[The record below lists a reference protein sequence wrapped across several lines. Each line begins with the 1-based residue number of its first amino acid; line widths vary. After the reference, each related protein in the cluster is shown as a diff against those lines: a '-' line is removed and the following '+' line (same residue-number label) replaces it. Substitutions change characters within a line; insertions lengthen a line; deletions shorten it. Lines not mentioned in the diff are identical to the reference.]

1 MKLDTSRGR
10 VMANDREVELAAQVL
25 AELSCPDGSLAVSRN
40 HEVSEVPEEIG
51 RLLQHVLDVLAR
63 GGTVTVGS
71 MPAVLT
77 TTTAAGI
84 LGISRPTLMKLID
97 KGEIPSHKVGS
108 HTRLK
113 AVDVYSALRAR
124 RERER
129 AAFAELMELD
139 YDS

>member
-1 MKLDTSRGR
+1 
-10 VMANDREVELAAQVL
+10 
-25 AELSCPDGSLAVSRN
+25 
-40 HEVSEVPEEIG
+40 
-51 RLLQHVLDVLAR
+51 
-63 GGTVTVGS
+63 